1 MSVKLLK
8 AINKIFPLPVHPFNL
23 QNEGITTYAKWQ
35 YEKGEDTIKFYL
47 DSPFIENPEHMFK
60 GKSVLDIGCGAC
72 GKTMYYGKC
81 GASRITGM
89 DIVESYEKEAL
100 DLADDLN
107 LSSIFSF
114 VSGDASK
121 TQFPD
126 ETFDII
132 IMNDAMEHVSD
143 PIGVLSEAYRIL
155 KKGGRLYVNF
165 PPYYHPMGAHLTD
178 VIGIPWVQLFF
189 SEKTL
194 IKGYKELV
202 SLLPDGEARI
212 RFRIS
217 EDENG
222 KEYFSYI
229 NKMTLKRFK
238 KIKEKSPFKV
248 VYYKEVPLRSFLSP
262 FAKMP
267 LLKELFVKMAVTI
280 FEK

>member
-1 MSVKLLK
+1 MSVRLLK
-8 AINKIFPLPVHPFNL
+8 VINKLFPLPVHPFNL

-35 YEKGEDTIKFYL
+35 YEKGEETIKFYL
-47 DSPFIENPEHMFK
+47 DSPFVDSPKHMFS

-81 GASRITGM
+81 GAEKITGM
-89 DIVESYEKEAL
+89 DVVASYEKEANDLAEEL
-100 DLADDLN
+100 DL
-107 LSSIFSF
+107 STKFTF
-114 VSGDASK
+114 VSGDAAK
-121 TQFPD
+121 TEFPD
-126 ETFDII
+126 NTFDII
-132 IMNDAMEHVSD
+132 IMNDAMEHVAD
-143 PIGVLSEAYRIL
+143 PVAVLKEAYRIL

-178 VIGIPWVQLFF
+178 AIGIPWVQLFF

-194 IKGYKELV
+194 ITAYKDLV
-202 SLLPDGEARI
+202 SKLPDGESRI
-212 RFRIS
+212 KFRIS

-238 KIKEKSPFKV
+238 RIKANSPFKV
-248 VYYKEVPLRSFLSP
+248 IYYKEVPLRNFLTI

-267 LLKELFVKMAVTI
+267 VFKELFVKMAVCI